1 MLTKLTITRPDNDI
15 ADSSGDE
22 SDSLSC
28 TLTNTGD
35 HVALFVRLALR
46 DGSSGSGSGS
56 ASQRPPAAERPFAVF
71 SENFVCL
78 LPGES
83 LNVTATLLNKVAGG
97 TAAAAAAA
105 AGPVLCADAWNVAM
119 ERCIAV

>member
-46 DGSSGSGSGS
+46 EGSSGS

-83 LNVTATLLNKVAGG
+83 LNVTATLLDKVAGG
-97 TAAAAAAA
+97 TAAAAAAAAA